1 MFFYVRILPKVF
13 LPVSTMPG
21 RAALDTTIFP
31 CRSTPE
37 KRTMIFFCTYRDVT
51 PDLQKS
57 EKVSRTLKQRLGE
70 EVYSILY
77 QAVISDEKCVS
88 KRHPMDKADAVY
100 KSIVLGLAIPD
111 GSRLPDYLAEPYVH
125 EVFSLARAA
134 GNEAHHLLGFLRFE
148 ELKNGVLIATV
159 HPKHNILLLLADH
172 FSDRLPQE
180 NFMIHDEGRQ
190 LAVLHKKGSPCVL
203 TDASDLNADMITD
216 YSSMELEYQK
226 LWKGFFESIAIDAR
240 KNPALQNQ
248 NLPKRFRK
256 DIVEFQ

>member
-1 MFFYVRILPKVF
+1 
-13 LPVSTMPG
+13 
-21 RAALDTTIFP
+21 
-31 CRSTPE
+31 
-37 KRTMIFFCTYRDVT
+37 
-51 PDLQKS
+51 
-57 EKVSRTLKQRLGE
+57 
-70 EVYSILY
+70 
-77 QAVISDEKCVS
+77 
-88 KRHPMDKADAVY
+88 MDKADAVY

-180 NFMIHDEGRQ
+180 NFMIYDEGRQ

-226 LWKGFFESIAIDAR
+226 LWKGFFESIAINAR